1 MKFNEKLKLMREKN
15 GYTITQVAKA
25 ARVRAKT
32 MEKYESGMEIPKLK
46 TIIKIAEFYGF
57 STAEL
62 FQAAMTEVNEIT
74 EAMKKGSDA
83 E

>member
-15 GYTITQVAKA
+15 GYTIKQVAKA

-32 MEKYESGMEIPKLK
+32 MEKYELGIEIPKLK

-74 EAMKKGSDA
+74 QAMKKGADT

>member
-15 GYTITQVAKA
+15 SYTIKQVAKA
-25 ARVRAKT
+25 ARVRVKT
-32 MEKYESGMEIPKLK
+32 MEKYESGIEIPKLK

-62 FQAAMTEVNEIT
+62 FQAAMAEVNEIT
-74 EAMKKGSDA
+74 EAMKKGA
-83 E
+83 EAE

>member
-1 MKFNEKLKLMREKN
+1 MKFNEKLKLMREN
-15 GYTITQVAKA
+15 NSYTIKQVAKA
-25 ARVRAKT
+25 ARVRVKT
-32 MEKYESGMEIPKLK
+32 MEKYESGIEIPKLK

-62 FQAAMTEVNEIT
+62 FQTAMTEVTEIT
-74 EAMKKGSDA
+74 EAMKKGADT